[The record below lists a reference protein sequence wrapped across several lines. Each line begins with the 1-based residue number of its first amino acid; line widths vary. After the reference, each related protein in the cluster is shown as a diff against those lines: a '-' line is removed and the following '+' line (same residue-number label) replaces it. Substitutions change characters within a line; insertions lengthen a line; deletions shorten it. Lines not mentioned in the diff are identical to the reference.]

1 MNIWR
6 LCRLAVLLLLVLGMV
21 YIIPALAAANNVPVS
36 GKLDTTVVLTVQR
49 LQPQDCNSL
58 TLTTYQLAPGGTYT
72 NNGASALI
80 LGVPGFDNIKAGGGN
95 DCVVGGAG
103 GDTLRGGTG
112 GDICFGDT
120 TTTFNSCAINYTTL
134 RP

>member
-1 MNIWR
+1 
-6 LCRLAVLLLLVLGMV
+6 
-21 YIIPALAAANNVPVS
+21 
-36 GKLDTTVVLTVQR
+36 
-49 LQPQDCNSL
+49 L
-58 TLTTYQLAPGGTYT
+58 TLTTYMLAPGGTFT

-95 DCVVGGAG
+95 DCVVGGAD
-103 GDTLRGGTG
+103 GDTLKGGGG

-120 TTTFNSCAINYTTL
+120 TTTFTNCAISYTTL